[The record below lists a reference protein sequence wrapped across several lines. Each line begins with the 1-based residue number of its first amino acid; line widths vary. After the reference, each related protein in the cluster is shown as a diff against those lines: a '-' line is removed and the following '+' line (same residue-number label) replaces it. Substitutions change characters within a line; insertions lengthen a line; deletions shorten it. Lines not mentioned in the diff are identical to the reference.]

1 MKSSVSSAKKRKRPT
16 VQPKSKGGS
25 FRGALAEFYT
35 KLNEKPPYPA
45 ECSVAR
51 SRTGDR
57 IYTYDSM
64 VVKHVDG
71 GKVVFPDPEGD
82 PKEWDQCPL
91 TCVLPDE
98 EGSGYQ
104 GLVYFPVHSTPVH
117 PDTYESFDDDDKL
130 RSVWDEAQNVW
141 HYCGRSTL
149 DEVHEDGTRE
159 EGIYL
164 ANLVR
169 HSGDKEGNA
178 VLLLDWEYDPS
189 QVGPNRQCILVS
201 TKKTQKGQEW
211 LLDSHLMK
219 CYGPRGESDE
229 DESEEEGLPT
239 RGRNKRVAAASDA
252 LVGRLSETEQ
262 RILEMSESS
271 NKYLKGIDENAYASR
286 ELLDTQIMMIESQ
299 TKVLQSLHKLTLKL
313 ITVVQDAS
321 AGAGTVRS
329 EIRDGVI
336 ITAANLVRAIGE
348 TGRAEVVLAA
358 EAAKAAEAGG
368 SKSGDVPPAPGP

>member
-1 MKSSVSSAKKRKRPT
+1 MKSSTGSAKKRKRPA
-16 VQPKSKGGS
+16 VQQKPKGESL
-25 FRGALAEFYT
+25 RGPLGEFYT

-57 IYTYDSM
+57 IYTYGSM

-71 GKVVFPDPEGD
+71 GKVVFPDPDGD
-82 PKEWDQCPL
+82 PKEWDRCPL
-91 TCVLPDE
+91 TCVIPDE

-104 GLVYFPVHSTPVH
+104 SLVYFPVHSTPVH
-117 PDTYESFDDDDKL
+117 PDTYESFDEGDKL
-130 RSVWDEAQNVW
+130 RCVWDEVHNVW
-141 HYCGRSTL
+141 QYCGRSTL

-178 VLLLDWEYDPS
+178 VLVLDWEYDPS
-189 QVGPNRQCILVS
+189 KVGPNRKCILVS
-201 TKKTQKGQEW
+201 TKKTQRGQEW
-211 LLDSHLMK
+211 LLDSHMMK

-229 DESEEEGLPT
+229 EESEEEDFPK
-239 RGRNKRVAAASDA
+239 RGRGGKRVAVAADA
-252 LVGRLSETEQ
+252 EQ
-262 RILEMSESS
+262 RILEIAESS
-271 NKYLKGIDENAYASR
+271 NKFLKAIDENVYTSSVMLETQKN
-286 ELLDTQIMMIESQ
+286 ELEIVNKNLGSI
-299 TKVLQSLHKLTLKL
+299 HKLLLRL
-313 ITVVQDAS
+313 IQVVQDAS

-358 EAAKAAEAGG
+358 EAAKAAKAGG
-368 SKSGDVPPAPGP
+368 SDSGSKPGDVPPAPKP